1 MMFLLNDVVLRI
13 EDVPAD
19 GRVSGERMQKLSFPD
34 ILRMGQE
41 LFAEHPKLQKTHPE
55 KAKRL
60 AHLIARK
67 APIVNAALFVA
78 PREDCEPHEVTV
90 RFVTCEFEVIAEL
103 YTQQR
108 EGRLDTVRADRAVW
122 KRLAA

>member
-13 EDVPAD
+13 EDVAAD
-19 GRVSGERMQKLSFPD
+19 GRVSGERVQKLSFPE

-41 LFAEHPKLQKTHPE
+41 LFAADPILQKTNPE
-55 KAKRL
+55 RARRL

-67 APIVNAALFVA
+67 APVINAALFVA
-78 PREDCEPHEVTV
+78 PKVDCAPHEVIV
-90 RFVTCEFEVIAEL
+90 RFVSCEFEVMAEL

-108 EGRLDTVRADRAVW
+108 EGRLDAVRADRAVW
-122 KRLAA
+122 RRLAA